1 MERILI
7 LLTML
12 AGHKELKLDAAN
24 QKTAQIHVK
33 LMHAKATNVKIMQH
47 VYHRSM
53 LVSLAIVKAIK
64 LPAGLDDI
72 AKQKVLVKMLCSFSN
87 WIYTLT
93 RSH

>member
-1 MERILI
+1 MEKILI

-53 LVSLAIVKAIK
+53 LDSLAIVKAIK

-72 AKQKVLVKMLCSFSN
+72 AKQKVKYYVQFPN
-87 WIYTLT
+87 WHILT
-93 RSH
+93 GYNLSQ

>member
-1 MERILI
+1 MEKILI

-33 LMHAKATNVKIMQH
+33 LMHAKATNVKIMRH
-47 VYHRSM
+47 VFHQSM
-53 LVSLAIVKAIK
+53 PDLLAIVKATK

-72 AKQKVLVKMLCSFSN
+72 AKQKVKFSN
-87 WIYTLT
+87 
-93 RSH
+93 